1 MAKEVNRVPR
11 GIRNC
16 NPLNIRKSSAT
27 WQGLVEK
34 SKDAEFCEF
43 HTLEYGWRAAIIN
56 IAVTYRKRGWNTIR
70 KIITHWAP
78 ENENDT
84 KTYIKFVASYS
95 GIDENK
101 ELDDIRRNRE
111 EYRRVLI
118 GMAKFEQG
126 FRWIN
131 AVCIDRLDK
140 ALSKA
145 EFKSL

>member
-56 IAVTYRKRGWNTIR
+56 IAVTYR
-70 KIITHWAP
+70 
-78 ENENDT
+78 
-84 KTYIKFVASYS
+84 
-95 GIDENK
+95 
-101 ELDDIRRNRE
+101 
-111 EYRRVLI
+111 
-118 GMAKFEQG
+118 
-126 FRWIN
+126 
-131 AVCIDRLDK
+131 
-140 ALSKA
+140 
-145 EFKSL
+145 